1 MASFATK
8 GSVCRIAVALTLLTV
23 PSIASAA
30 QASAAPPQVN
40 AAAPAPA
47 EIIVPRGTEIALLT
61 TTPLSSEKNAK
72 GDLVR
77 MTVARDVTIGGQTVI
92 PIGAQAV
99 GELTRA
105 ERKGAFGASGKL
117 EARMLYII
125 VDGSTYRLGGIIS
138 VKGRGGTTEAIATGI
153 AVGTLAF
160 VVTGRRAEIAAGT
173 RVTAYLDRDARILP
187 RTLPPH

>member
-1 MASFATK
+1 M
-8 GSVCRIAVALTLLTV
+8 LLTV

-40 AAAPAPA
+40 AAATAPA

-160 VVTGRRAEIAAGT
+160 IVTGRRAEIAAGT
-173 RVTAYLDRDARILP
+173 RVTAYLDRDAHILP

>member
-1 MASFATK
+1 MK
-8 GSVCRIAVALTLLTV
+8 GPVCRIAVALTLLMV
-23 PSIASAA
+23 PSTASAA

-47 EIIVPRGTEIALLT
+47 EIFVPRGTEIALVT

-77 MTVARDVTIGGQTVI
+77 MTVARDVIIGGVMVI
-92 PIGAQAV
+92 PQGAEAV

-125 VDGSTYRLGGIIS
+125 VDGSTYRLGGAIS
-138 VKGRGGTTEAIATGI
+138 VNGRSGTTEAIATGI

-173 RVTAYLDRDARILP
+173 AVTAYLDRDAHLLTRAPTP
-187 RTLPPH
+187 R